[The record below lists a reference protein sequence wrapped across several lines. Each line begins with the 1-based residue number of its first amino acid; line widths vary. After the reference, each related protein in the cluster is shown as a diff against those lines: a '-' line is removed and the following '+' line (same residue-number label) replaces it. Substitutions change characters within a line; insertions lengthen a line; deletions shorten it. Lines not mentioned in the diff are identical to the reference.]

1 MPDREF
7 SSYNEWPDA
16 LLLVDRA
23 GSIAFANDRAE
34 QLFGY
39 EAGELLGQ
47 SMKSLVPEQLRD
59 RPSARRG
66 EYFRHPG
73 VLGMGSG
80 QPIRGLRNDGRE
92 ISLEV
97 FLAPANDAPYAV
109 ATIRD
114 ITERV
119 LAQQK
124 SEKALVEAK
133 EHSDRN
139 QAILSAVF
147 SNIAL
152 LDAQGNIIAVNER
165 WTDFG
170 RENGTPSQPKVGVH
184 ANYLD
189 ICRGAAD
196 DVPDA
201 QRALSGILSVLNGTR
216 RVFTMTYGCHSRSEE
231 RWFVMTVTPVR
242 TGDGGAVV
250 AHTNITERIIAL
262 RELEST
268 LKEVGQL
275 KDQLQSEQR
284 YLREEIKSDH
294 NFDDIIG
301 KSEAIHEALDAVEH
315 VARTDA
321 TVLLLGETGTGKELF
336 ARAIH
341 ANSSRSDRALIKV
354 DCATLP
360 EGLVESELFGHLKGA
375 FTGADRSRA
384 GRFELAHR
392 GTIFLDE
399 IGELS
404 PNLQAKLLRVL
415 QEGEI
420 QRLGSEKVQNVDVRV
435 IAASNRNLRQEV
447 EEGRFRADLFY
458 RLNVFPIEIPPLR
471 HRAGDVSLL
480 AAFFV
485 SKCASRFGRKIKTV
499 PLAAQKMLAAYD
511 WPGNVREL
519 QHVIERSV
527 ILSKGTA
534 LEVVG
539 IPQKAPI
546 RSQKE
551 TTSLKQDLKDIERQS
566 ILETLEECHWK
577 IKGEGNAASEL
588 GLKPS
593 TLRSRMKTLGIS
605 RPSPVNQHQEGTT

>member
-1 MPDREF
+1 
-7 SSYNEWPDA
+7 
-16 LLLVDRA
+16 VDRA

-133 EHSDRN
+133 EDSDRS

-189 ICRGAAD
+189 ICRGVAD

-201 QRALSGILSVLNGTR
+201 QRALSGILSVLKDTR

-471 HRAGDVSLL
+471 HRADDVSLL

-485 SKCASRFGRKIKTV
+485 SKCASRFGRTIKTV
-499 PLAAQKMLAAYD
+499 PLAAQKMLATYD

-539 IPQKAPI
+539 IPRRAPI

-551 TTSLKQDLKDIERQS
+551 TTSLKQDLKDIERQN
-566 ILETLEECHWK
+566 ILETLDECHWK

-605 RPSPVNQHQEGTT
+605 RPSPDNQHQEGTT